1 MLRIKKNIKQNQKSN
16 LKFKMIFSGIK
27 GLFKLLHRINKWK
40 AEEEARVKL
49 LYEVY
54 DSRA

>member
-1 MLRIKKNIKQNQKSN
+1 
-16 LKFKMIFSGIK
+16 MIFSGIK